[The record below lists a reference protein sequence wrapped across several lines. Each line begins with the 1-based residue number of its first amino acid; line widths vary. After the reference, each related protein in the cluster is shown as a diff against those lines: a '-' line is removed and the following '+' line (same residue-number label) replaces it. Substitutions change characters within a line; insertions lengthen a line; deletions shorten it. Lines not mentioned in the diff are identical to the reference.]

1 MHRVP
6 SLHTRPGERARC
18 ILAHPTLPRLAMTTR
33 REFLELAAAT
43 GALAPGGWARA
54 FAQQQLRQSDLLSFD
69 GLGNVTLVHIAD
81 LHAQLVPVYF
91 REAAVNIGGGE
102 ARGQAPHVTG
112 AALLERYGIPPTSP
126 AALAPSPYDF
136 TPLAQA

>member
-33 REFLELAAAT
+33 REFLEIAAAT
-43 GALAPGGWARA
+43 AAIAPGGWPRA

-81 LHAQLVPVYF
+81 LHAQLVPVSF
-91 REAAVNIGGGE
+91 REAAVNIGD
-102 ARGQAPHVTG
+102 GQARSEDPHVHS
-112 AALLERYGIPPTSP
+112 AALHELYRIPS
-126 AALAPSPYDF
+126 AS
-136 TPLAQA
+136 